1 MMFSMSKSPLPRAL
15 AEIVGS
21 KSFPALALLGL
32 ANFIIVG
39 AWTFQLVGGLAPCA
53 LCLEQRVPWYL
64 LILAGSALSYG
75 VMNAWPRQALVG
87 LFAVAAV
94 LAIWA
99 AHGGLFH
106 AGVEYK
112 WWPGPSTCTTGGA
125 VLDPTLDLE
134 QLGKTQVPM
143 CDVVPWSLFGIS
155 LAGFNFLFSLFGL
168 GLALLGLRR
177 ALKG

>member
-1 MMFSMSKSPLPRAL
+1 MSTSPLPPDL
-15 AEIVGS
+15 AAIMGS
-21 KSFPALALLGL
+21 KPFPAAALLVL

-39 AWTFQLVGGLAPCA
+39 AWTFQVVGGLAPCP
-53 LCLEQRVPWYL
+53 LCLEQRVPWYF
-64 LILAGSALSYG
+64 LILASSSLTYGIVNGWSRPAIIALY
-75 VMNAWPRQALVG
+75 VVAL
-87 LFAVAAV
+87 L

-134 QLGKTQVPM
+134 QLGRTQVPM
-143 CDVVPWSLFGIS
+143 CDVIPWSLFGIS
-155 LAGFNFLFSLFGL
+155 LAGFNFLFSLAGI
-168 GLALLGLRR
+168 GLALFGLRR
-177 ALKG
+177 TMKG

>member
-1 MMFSMSKSPLPRAL
+1 MCVMSKSPLPPAL
-15 AEIVGS
+15 AEIVAA
-21 KSFPALALLGL
+21 KAFPAVALLGL

-53 LCLEQRVPWYL
+53 LCLEQRVPWHF
-64 LILAGSALSYG
+64 LILAGSALTYG
-75 VMNAWPRQALVG
+75 VVNGWPRNAMAG
-87 LFAVAAV
+87 LFAVAV
-94 LAIWA
+94 LLAIWA
-99 AHGGLFH
+99 AYGGLFH

-155 LAGFNFLFSLFGL
+155 LAGFNFLFSLLGV